1 MKFYGREV
9 PVAAGCWLDGRFIAF
24 SHNDTQ
30 LLGFINMSSTKAG
43 DFSGGGVSGRFTAV
57 FQGHLL
63 LWYLFA
69 PAIILICYVYL
80 SVIRA
85 NHDVAWLLYVTGRL
99 LDGAQL
105 YQDYL
110 DPSPPFVFY
119 FQIIPV
125 WLARHFDIYEIGLY
139 NVFVGGLI
147 VLSLGCC
154 RQLMN
159 HIAGPQSPILKYV
172 LLLGLA
178 FLFSVLPL
186 GVFGQREHVM
196 AILTFPYILL
206 LTVRGYGATI
216 RTPFAILIG
225 VMAALGMAFKPFFLL
240 LWGLGEA
247 YLFLLRRKISWR
259 RAENIAICLTTA
271 FCGILFLAVKSSYLK
286 ILPFILDVYGPLH
299 LSWGTMLK
307 NMPTCL
313 WLLTLAFVLLL
324 KNLPARTI
332 CMLRTL
338 CCASTA
344 FFLITFIQR
353 KNWFYHNYPL
363 WVIACFF
370 GGYLVLH
377 YFSLDGEKNPAKKA
391 AKFILIFIVMAAS
404 VWIFGVKKIILDHN
418 YPQVADSDATVA
430 LFKKYAED
438 RPIYIMTSNITLPF
452 PTVNESGGNWR
463 VRFHCLWPFW
473 TMYGGRQYP
482 GNTVAY
488 RTLEKMAPNE
498 RFVVNSVVKDL
509 LSEPPQLL
517 AVDKTRQPALRMQFF
532 DFLGYFSQDR
542 RFFMLLKN
550 YQYQGG
556 IGHYDIYLINK

>member
-1 MKFYGREV
+1 
-9 PVAAGCWLDGRFIAF
+9 
-24 SHNDTQ
+24 
-30 LLGFINMSSTKAG
+30 LLLPGIGLMWVYSNQPERHVFLELKNMSSTKTG
-43 DFSGGGVSGRFTAV
+43 YFSGDSVSGRFTAV

-69 PAIILICYVYL
+69 PAIIIICYVYL
-80 SVIRA
+80 SVVRA

-105 YQDYL
+105 YQDYI

-125 WLARHFDIYEIGLY
+125 WLARQFDINEIGLY
-139 NVFVGGLI
+139 YVFVSGLI

-159 HIAGPQSPILKYV
+159 LITDSQSPVLKNV

-178 FLFSVLPL
+178 FLFSVMPL

-196 AILTFPYILL
+196 VVLTFPYILL
-206 LTVRGYGATI
+206 LTVRGYGGTI

-240 LWGLGEA
+240 LWGFGES
-247 YLFLLRRKISWR
+247 YLFLFRREISWR
-259 RAENIAICLTTA
+259 RAENMAICLTTA
-271 FCGILFLAVKSSYLK
+271 VCGILFLAVISTYLK
-286 ILPFILDVYGPLH
+286 ILPFLLDVYGPLH

-307 NMPTCL
+307 KTPAL
-313 WLLTLAFVLLL
+313 VWLLTLTIVLLL
-324 KNLPARTI
+324 KNIPIKTR
-332 CMLRTL
+332 CMLRAL

-344 FFLITFIQR
+344 FFLIAFIQR

-370 GGYLVLH
+370 CGYLLLH
-377 YFSLDGEKNPAKKA
+377 YFSMDGENNSTKKA
-391 AKFILIFIVMAAS
+391 VKFILIFIVMAAS
-404 VWIFGVKKIILDHN
+404 VWLFGVKKIIRD
-418 YPQVADSDATVA
+418 YDDSAFDDSEATVA
-430 LFKKYAED
+430 LIKKYAED
-438 RPIYIMTSNITLPF
+438 RPIFIMTTNITLPF
-452 PTVNESGGNWR
+452 PTVNDSAARWR

-473 TMYGGRQYP
+473 TMYGGQQYP
-482 GNTVAY
+482 GNNVVF
-488 RTLEKMAPNE
+488 RSLEKMAPNE
-498 RFVVNSVVKDL
+498 RFVVDSVVKDL

-517 AVDKTRQPALRMQFF
+517 AVDKARQPTLRMQFF
-532 DFLGYFSQDR
+532 DFIGYFSQDQ
-542 RFFMLLKN
+542 RFFMLIKN
-550 YQYQGG
+550 YKYIGG
-556 IGHYDIYLINK
+556 VGHYDIYLKNK